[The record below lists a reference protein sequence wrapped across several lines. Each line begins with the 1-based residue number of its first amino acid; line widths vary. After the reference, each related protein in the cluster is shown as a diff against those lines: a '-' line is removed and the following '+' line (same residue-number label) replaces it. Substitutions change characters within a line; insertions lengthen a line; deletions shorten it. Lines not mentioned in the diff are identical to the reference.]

1 MLFPKIKIF
10 MMMVLS
16 IVIMGNINVYTA
28 LAEENIASGIYEV
41 ANDVYH
47 DTEIGMSMARS
58 YLNDTMTVKIT
69 KDEVLYT
76 IGFSGTDYMENYR
89 VKVNDVEVPV
99 ERVDGDGIVTLKVSA
114 TSLSDELKACI
125 YVGPMGR
132 DVEFG
137 IIPKLETM
145 SLIESIEEESTEET
159 TENSAIE
166 EIQDNEIMPI
176 SENNNTEENNSISK
190 VILFGGV
197 AILVIG
203 IVCTI
208 MLKRKKYITFFLCE
222 YFAY

>member
-1 MLFPKIKIF
+1 

-69 KDEVLYT
+69 KNEVLYT
-76 IGFSGTDYMENYR
+76 IGFTGTDYMENYR

-208 MLKRKKYITFFLCE
+208 MLKRKK
-222 YFAY
+222 

>member
-1 MLFPKIKIF
+1 MKIINKIKILI
-10 MMMVLS
+10 MIMLS
-16 IVIMGNINVYTA
+16 IVVMGNINIYTVF
-28 LAEENIASGIYEV
+28 AEEKIASGIYEV
-41 ANDVYH
+41 SNEVYH
-47 DTEIGMSMARS
+47 DNEIGMSMARS
-58 YLNDTMTVKIT
+58 YLKDTMTMKIT
-69 KDEVLYT
+69 KNEVLYT
-76 IGFSGTDYMENYR
+76 IGFTGTDYMENYR

-166 EIQDNEIMPI
+166 EIQDNEIMLI

-197 AILVIG
+197 AILVIC

-208 MLKRKKYITFFLCE
+208 MLKRKK
-222 YFAY
+222 

>member
-1 MLFPKIKIF
+1 MKIINKIKIF

-190 VILFGGV
+190 VILLSL
-197 AILVIG
+197 IHI
-203 IVCTI
+203 
-208 MLKRKKYITFFLCE
+208 
-222 YFAY
+222 

>member
-1 MLFPKIKIF
+1 MKIINKIKILI
-10 MMMVLS
+10 MIMLS
-16 IVIMGNINVYTA
+16 IVVMGNINIYTVF
-28 LAEENIASGIYEV
+28 AEEKIASGIYEV
-41 ANDVYH
+41 SNEVFH
-47 DTEIGMSMARS
+47 DNEIGMSMARS
-58 YLNDTMTVKIT
+58 YLKDTMTIKIT
-69 KDEVLYT
+69 KNEVLYT
-76 IGFSGTDYMENYR
+76 IGFTGTDYMENYR

-166 EIQDNEIMPI
+166 EIQDNEIMLI

-197 AILVIG
+197 AILVIC

-208 MLKRKKYITFFLCE
+208 MLKRKK
-222 YFAY
+222 

>member
-1 MLFPKIKIF
+1 MKIINKIKIF

-89 VKVNDVEVPV
+89 VKINDVEVPV

-208 MLKRKKYITFFLCE
+208 MLKRKK
-222 YFAY
+222 

>member
-1 MLFPKIKIF
+1 M
-10 MMMVLS
+10 LS
-16 IVIMGNINVYTA
+16 IVVMGNINIYTVF
-28 LAEENIASGIYEV
+28 AEEKIASGIYEV
-41 ANDVYH
+41 SNEVYH

-58 YLNDTMTVKIT
+58 YLKDTMTMKIT
-69 KDEVLYT
+69 KNEVLYT
-76 IGFSGTDYMENYR
+76 IGFTGTDYMENYR

-208 MLKRKKYITFFLCE
+208 MLKRKK
-222 YFAY
+222 

>member
-1 MLFPKIKIF
+1 MKIINKIKIF

-47 DTEIGMSMARS
+47 DTEIGMSRARS

-166 EIQDNEIMPI
+166 EIQDNEIMLI

-197 AILVIG
+197 AILVIC

-208 MLKRKKYITFFLCE
+208 MLKRKK
-222 YFAY
+222 

>member
-1 MLFPKIKIF
+1 MKIINKIKIF

-145 SLIESIEEESTEET
+145 SLIEFIEEESTEET

-208 MLKRKKYITFFLCE
+208 MLKRKK
-222 YFAY
+222 

>member
-1 MLFPKIKIF
+1 MKIINKIKILI
-10 MMMVLS
+10 MIMLS
-16 IVIMGNINVYTA
+16 IVVMGNINIYTVFS
-28 LAEENIASGIYEV
+28 EEKIASGIYEV
-41 ANDVYH
+41 SNEVYH

-58 YLNDTMTVKIT
+58 YLKDTMTMKIT
-69 KDEVLYT
+69 KNEVLYT
-76 IGFSGTDYMENYR
+76 IGFTGTDYMENYR
-89 VKVNDVEVPV
+89 MKVNDVEVPV

-176 SENNNTEENNSISK
+176 SENNNTEENSSISK

-208 MLKRKKYITFFLCE
+208 MLKRKK
-222 YFAY
+222 

>member
-1 MLFPKIKIF
+1 MKIIKKIKIF

-208 MLKRKKYITFFLCE
+208 MLKRKK
-222 YFAY
+222 

>member
-1 MLFPKIKIF
+1 MKIINKIKILI
-10 MMMVLS
+10 MIMLS
-16 IVIMGNINVYTA
+16 IVVIGNINIYTVF
-28 LAEENIASGIYEV
+28 AEEKIPSGIYEV
-41 ANDVYH
+41 SNEVYH
-47 DTEIGMSMARS
+47 DNEIGMSMARS
-58 YLNDTMTVKIT
+58 YLKDTMTMKIT
-69 KDEVLYT
+69 KNEVLYT
-76 IGFSGTDYMENYR
+76 IGFTGTDYMENYR

-208 MLKRKKYITFFLCE
+208 MLKRKK
-222 YFAY
+222 

>member
-1 MLFPKIKIF
+1 MKIINKIKILI
-10 MMMVLS
+10 MIMLS
-16 IVIMGNINVYTA
+16 IVVMGNINIYTVF
-28 LAEENIASGIYEV
+28 AEEKIASGIYEV
-41 ANDVYH
+41 SNEVYH

-58 YLNDTMTVKIT
+58 YLKDTMTMKIT
-69 KDEVLYT
+69 KNEVLYT
-76 IGFSGTDYMENYR
+76 IGFTGTDYMENYR
-89 VKVNDVEVPV
+89 MKVNDVEVPV

-114 TSLSDELKACI
+114 TSLSEELKACI

-176 SENNNTEENNSISK
+176 SENNNTEENSSISK

-208 MLKRKKYITFFLCE
+208 MLKRKK
-222 YFAY
+222 

>member
-1 MLFPKIKIF
+1 MKIINKINIF

-208 MLKRKKYITFFLCE
+208 MLKRKK
-222 YFAY
+222 

>member
-1 MLFPKIKIF
+1 MKIINKIKILI
-10 MMMVLS
+10 MIILS
-16 IVIMGNINVYTA
+16 IVVMGNINIYTVF
-28 LAEENIASGIYEV
+28 AEEKIASGIYEV
-41 ANDVYH
+41 SNEVYH
-47 DTEIGMSMARS
+47 DNEIGMSMARS
-58 YLNDTMTVKIT
+58 YLKDTMTMKIT
-69 KDEVLYT
+69 KNEVLYT
-76 IGFSGTDYMENYR
+76 IGFTGTDYMENYR

-208 MLKRKKYITFFLCE
+208 MLKRKK
-222 YFAY
+222 

>member
-1 MLFPKIKIF
+1 MKIINKIKILI
-10 MMMVLS
+10 MIILS
-16 IVIMGNINVYTA
+16 IVVMGNINIYTVF
-28 LAEENIASGIYEV
+28 AEEKIASGIYEV
-41 ANDVYH
+41 SNEVYH

-58 YLNDTMTVKIT
+58 YLKDTMTMKIT
-69 KDEVLYT
+69 KNEVLYT
-76 IGFSGTDYMENYR
+76 IGFTGTDYMENYR
-89 VKVNDVEVPV
+89 MKVNDVEVPV

-159 TENSAIE
+159 TENTAIE

-208 MLKRKKYITFFLCE
+208 MLKRKK
-222 YFAY
+222 

>member
-1 MLFPKIKIF
+1 MKIINEIKIF

-47 DTEIGMSMARS
+47 DTESGMSMARS

-159 TENSAIE
+159 TENTAIE

-176 SENNNTEENNSISK
+176 SENNNTEENSSISK

-208 MLKRKKYITFFLCE
+208 MLKRKK
-222 YFAY
+222 

>member
-1 MLFPKIKIF
+1 MKIINKIKIF

-76 IGFSGTDYMENYR
+76 IGFSGTEYMENYR

-208 MLKRKKYITFFLCE
+208 MLKRKK
-222 YFAY
+222 

>member
-1 MLFPKIKIF
+1 MKIINKIKILI
-10 MMMVLS
+10 MIMLS
-16 IVIMGNINVYTA
+16 IVVMGNINIYTVF
-28 LAEENIASGIYEV
+28 AEEKIASGIYEV
-41 ANDVYH
+41 SNEVYH

-76 IGFSGTDYMENYR
+76 IGFTGTDYMENYR

-208 MLKRKKYITFFLCE
+208 MLKRKK
-222 YFAY
+222 

>member
-1 MLFPKIKIF
+1 MKIINKIKIF

-47 DTEIGMSMARS
+47 DTEIGMSMVRS

-208 MLKRKKYITFFLCE
+208 MLKRKK
-222 YFAY
+222 

>member
-1 MLFPKIKIF
+1 MKIINKIKILI
-10 MMMVLS
+10 MIILS
-16 IVIMGNINVYTA
+16 IVVMGNINIYTVF
-28 LAEENIASGIYEV
+28 AEEKIASGIYEV
-41 ANDVYH
+41 SNEVYH
-47 DTEIGMSMARS
+47 DNEIGMSMARS
-58 YLNDTMTVKIT
+58 YLKDTMTIKIT
-69 KDEVLYT
+69 KNEVLYT
-76 IGFSGTDYMENYR
+76 IGFTGTDYMENYR

-159 TENSAIE
+159 TENTAIE

-208 MLKRKKYITFFLCE
+208 MLKRKK
-222 YFAY
+222 

>member
-1 MLFPKIKIF
+1 MKIINKIKIF

-99 ERVDGDGIVTLKVSA
+99 ERVDGDGIVTLKVSV

-166 EIQDNEIMPI
+166 EIQDNEIMLI

-208 MLKRKKYITFFLCE
+208 MLKRKK
-222 YFAY
+222 

>member
-1 MLFPKIKIF
+1 
-10 MMMVLS
+10 
-16 IVIMGNINVYTA
+16 
-28 LAEENIASGIYEV
+28 
-41 ANDVYH
+41 
-47 DTEIGMSMARS
+47 MSMARS
-58 YLNDTMTVKIT
+58 YLKDTMTMKIT
-69 KDEVLYT
+69 KNEVLYT
-76 IGFSGTDYMENYR
+76 IGFTGTDYMENYR

-208 MLKRKKYITFFLCE
+208 MLKRKK
-222 YFAY
+222 

>member
-1 MLFPKIKIF
+1 MKIINKIKILI
-10 MMMVLS
+10 MIILS
-16 IVIMGNINVYTA
+16 IVVMGNINIYTVF
-28 LAEENIASGIYEV
+28 AEEKIASGIYEV
-41 ANDVYH
+41 SNEVYH
-47 DTEIGMSMARS
+47 DNEIGMSMARS
-58 YLNDTMTVKIT
+58 YLKDTMTIKIT
-69 KDEVLYT
+69 KNEVLYT
-76 IGFSGTDYMENYR
+76 IGFTGTDYMENYR

-176 SENNNTEENNSISK
+176 SENNNTEENNSNK

-197 AILVIG
+197 AILVID

-208 MLKRKKYITFFLCE
+208 MLKRKK
-222 YFAY
+222 

>member
-1 MLFPKIKIF
+1 MKIINKIKILI
-10 MMMVLS
+10 MIMLS
-16 IVIMGNINVYTA
+16 IVVIGNINIYTVF
-28 LAEENIASGIYEV
+28 AEEKIASGIYEV
-41 ANDVYH
+41 SNEVYH

-58 YLNDTMTVKIT
+58 YLKDTMTMKIT
-69 KDEVLYT
+69 KNEVLYT
-76 IGFSGTDYMENYR
+76 IGFTGTDYMENYR

-208 MLKRKKYITFFLCE
+208 MLKRKK
-222 YFAY
+222 

>member
-1 MLFPKIKIF
+1 MKIINKIKILI
-10 MMMVLS
+10 MIMLS
-16 IVIMGNINVYTA
+16 IVVMGNINIYTVF
-28 LAEENIASGIYEV
+28 AEEKIASGIYEV
-41 ANDVYH
+41 SNEVYH
-47 DTEIGMSMARS
+47 DNEIGMSMARS
-58 YLNDTMTVKIT
+58 YLKDTMTMKIT
-69 KDEVLYT
+69 KNEVLYT
-76 IGFSGTDYMENYR
+76 IGFTGTDYMENYR

-99 ERVDGDGIVTLKVSA
+99 ERVDEDGIVTLKVSA

-159 TENSAIE
+159 TEKTTEDSVIE
-166 EIQDNEIMPI
+166 EIQDNEIMLI
-176 SENNNTEENNSISK
+176 SENNNTEENNSNK

-208 MLKRKKYITFFLCE
+208 MLKRKK
-222 YFAY
+222 

>member
-1 MLFPKIKIF
+1 MKIINKIKILI
-10 MMMVLS
+10 MIMLS
-16 IVIMGNINVYTA
+16 IVVMGNINIYTVF
-28 LAEENIASGIYEV
+28 AEEKIASGIYEV
-41 ANDVYH
+41 SNEVYH

-58 YLNDTMTVKIT
+58 YLKDTMTMKIT
-69 KDEVLYT
+69 KNEVLYT
-76 IGFSGTDYMENYR
+76 IGFTGTDYMENYR

-159 TENSAIE
+159 TEKTTEDSVIE
-166 EIQDNEIMPI
+166 EIQDNEIMLI
-176 SENNNTEENNSISK
+176 SENNNTEENNSNK

-208 MLKRKKYITFFLCE
+208 MLKRKK
-222 YFAY
+222 

>member
-1 MLFPKIKIF
+1 MKIINKIKIF

-41 ANDVYH
+41 VNDVYH

-99 ERVDGDGIVTLKVSA
+99 ERVDGDGIVTLKVSV

-208 MLKRKKYITFFLCE
+208 MLKRKK
-222 YFAY
+222 

>member
-1 MLFPKIKIF
+1 
-10 MMMVLS
+10 
-16 IVIMGNINVYTA
+16 
-28 LAEENIASGIYEV
+28 
-41 ANDVYH
+41 
-47 DTEIGMSMARS
+47 
-58 YLNDTMTVKIT
+58 
-69 KDEVLYT
+69 
-76 IGFSGTDYMENYR
+76 MENYR

-176 SENNNTEENNSISK
+176 SENNNTEENNSNK

-208 MLKRKKYITFFLCE
+208 MLKRKK
-222 YFAY
+222 

>member
-1 MLFPKIKIF
+1 

-166 EIQDNEIMPI
+166 EIQDNEIMLI

-197 AILVIG
+197 AILVIC

-208 MLKRKKYITFFLCE
+208 MLKRKK
-222 YFAY
+222 

>member
-1 MLFPKIKIF
+1 MKIINKIKIF

-16 IVIMGNINVYTA
+16 IVLMGNINVYTA

-208 MLKRKKYITFFLCE
+208 MLKRKK
-222 YFAY
+222 

>member
-1 MLFPKIKIF
+1 MKIINKIKILI
-10 MMMVLS
+10 MIILS
-16 IVIMGNINVYTA
+16 IVVMGNINIYTVF
-28 LAEENIASGIYEV
+28 AEEKIASGIYEV
-41 ANDVYH
+41 SNEVYH
-47 DTEIGMSMARS
+47 DNEIGMSMARS
-58 YLNDTMTVKIT
+58 YLKDTMTMKIT
-69 KDEVLYT
+69 KNEVLYT
-76 IGFSGTDYMENYR
+76 IGFTGTDYMENYR

-145 SLIESIEEESTEET
+145 SLIESIEEESTEQT

-166 EIQDNEIMPI
+166 EIQGNEIMPI

-208 MLKRKKYITFFLCE
+208 MLKRKK
-222 YFAY
+222 

>member
-1 MLFPKIKIF
+1 
-10 MMMVLS
+10 
-16 IVIMGNINVYTA
+16 
-28 LAEENIASGIYEV
+28 
-41 ANDVYH
+41 
-47 DTEIGMSMARS
+47 
-58 YLNDTMTVKIT
+58 MTVKIT

-208 MLKRKKYITFFLCE
+208 MLKRKK
-222 YFAY
+222 

>member
-1 MLFPKIKIF
+1 MKIINKIKIF
-10 MMMVLS
+10 KMMVLS

-208 MLKRKKYITFFLCE
+208 MLKRKK
-222 YFAY
+222 

>member
-1 MLFPKIKIF
+1 MKIINKIKILI
-10 MMMVLS
+10 MIMLS
-16 IVIMGNINVYTA
+16 IVVIGNINIYTVF
-28 LAEENIASGIYEV
+28 AEENIPSGIYEV
-41 ANDVYH
+41 SNEVYH
-47 DTEIGMSMARS
+47 DNEIGMSMARS
-58 YLNDTMTVKIT
+58 YLKDTMTMKIT
-69 KDEVLYT
+69 KNEVLYT
-76 IGFSGTDYMENYR
+76 IGFTGTDYMENYR

-208 MLKRKKYITFFLCE
+208 MLKRKK
-222 YFAY
+222 

>member
-1 MLFPKIKIF
+1 MKIINKIKILI
-10 MMMVLS
+10 MIMLS
-16 IVIMGNINVYTA
+16 IVVMGNINIYTVF
-28 LAEENIASGIYEV
+28 AEEKIASGIYEV
-41 ANDVYH
+41 SNEVYH

-58 YLNDTMTVKIT
+58 YLKDTMTIKIT
-69 KDEVLYT
+69 KNEVLYT
-76 IGFSGTDYMENYR
+76 IGFTGTDYMENYR

-208 MLKRKKYITFFLCE
+208 MLKRKK
-222 YFAY
+222 

>member
-1 MLFPKIKIF
+1 MKIINKIKILI
-10 MMMVLS
+10 MIILS
-16 IVIMGNINVYTA
+16 IVVMGNINIYTVF
-28 LAEENIASGIYEV
+28 AEEKIASGIYEV
-41 ANDVYH
+41 SNEVYH

-58 YLNDTMTVKIT
+58 YLKDTMTIKIT
-69 KDEVLYT
+69 KNEVLYT
-76 IGFSGTDYMENYR
+76 IGFTGTDYMENYR

-176 SENNNTEENNSISK
+176 SENNNTEENNSNK

-208 MLKRKKYITFFLCE
+208 MLKRKK
-222 YFAY
+222 

>member
-1 MLFPKIKIF
+1 MKIINKIKILI
-10 MMMVLS
+10 MIMLS
-16 IVIMGNINVYTA
+16 IVVIGNINIYAVF
-28 LAEENIASGIYEV
+28 AEEKIASGIYEV
-41 ANDVYH
+41 SNEVYH

-58 YLNDTMTVKIT
+58 YLKDTMTMKIT
-69 KDEVLYT
+69 KNEVLYT
-76 IGFSGTDYMENYR
+76 IGFTGTDYMENYR

-208 MLKRKKYITFFLCE
+208 MLKRKK
-222 YFAY
+222 